1 MTDSKLFAKNGIKQR
16 KIVCRP
22 VKQQNPGLLQI
33 FPPSQ
38 GKSCWAAAKYHLV
51 GFPSTICNNNK
62 YINHEYNINAKNRM
76 NQSINISDEL

>member
-22 VKQQNPGLLQI
+22 VKQQNSGLLQI

-51 GFPSTICNNNK
+51 GFPSIICNISI
-62 YINHEYNINAKNRM
+62 YIKNINDEYNINAKT
-76 NQSINISDEL
+76 

>member
-22 VKQQNPGLLQI
+22 VKQQNSGLLQI

-51 GFPSTICNNNK
+51 GFPSIICNNDNH
-62 YINHEYNINAKNRM
+62 INYNINAKNRM
-76 NQSINISDEL
+76 NQSNNISDEL